1 MQFERHAFACA
12 SFFLDIYMHF
22 MLFDCVFHTWLCA
35 TFCLHEL
42 LTFVLPERLSQSQVV
57 HRTLF
62 WILSFLPVA
71 ASFSMTLEISPF
83 SQKEAVMKLLV
94 TSCYIVD
101 GTYGASTGAS

>member
-1 MQFERHAFACA
+1 
-12 SFFLDIYMHF
+12 
-22 MLFDCVFHTWLCA
+22 MLFDCVFHIWLRA

-62 WILSFLPVA
+62 WILGFRPVA

-83 SQKEAVMKLLV
+83 SQKEIVMKLLV
-94 TSCYIVD
+94 KSATSWTEPTVLLQVQAEQFFAGPAVY
-101 GTYGASTGAS
+101 